1 MTPTIRPTGL
11 RKRGI
16 LAMIVLTIVSLGFY
30 MPVWFLRRRAAF
42 NALDS
47 PRKLQAA
54 PLLAW
59 IAFLLV
65 NVVVGFA
72 AGDEP
77 PAAVVGTAGALMLNL
92 CGWAIIVVAL
102 LQAFRVKEILEDH
115 LAGPENSQS
124 SSITSGTVTL
134 SGLATF
140 FLGAF
145 YLQHA
150 INAYVLPLSSQ
161 DAGA

>member
-16 LAMIVLTIVSLGFY
+16 LAMIVLTIASLGFY
-30 MPVWFLRRRAAF
+30 LPVWFLRRRAAF

-47 PRKLQAA
+47 PRKL
-54 PLLAW
+54 PAW
-59 IAFLLV
+59 PFLVWITNLV
-65 NVVVGFA
+65 IVVVVAIA
-72 AGDEP
+72 AGDGP
-77 PAAVVGTAGALMLNL
+77 PAAVVGQAGELVLELGN
-92 CGWAIIVVAL
+92 WAVVIVAV
-102 LQAFRVKEILEDH
+102 LQAFRVREILEDH
-115 LAGPENSQS
+115 LAGPEYAQSNS
-124 SSITSGTVTL
+124 IASGAVTL